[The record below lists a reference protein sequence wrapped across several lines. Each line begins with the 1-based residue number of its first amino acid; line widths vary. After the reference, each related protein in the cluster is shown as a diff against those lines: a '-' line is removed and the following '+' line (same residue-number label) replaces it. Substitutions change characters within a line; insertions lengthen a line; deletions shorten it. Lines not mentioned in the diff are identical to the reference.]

1 VALDEESQMRIN
13 EPRSPVVMEQG
24 HCQSVRDAAWG
35 ELDYPQEPLPEAIEI
50 LLCLLDGA
58 ERRHRLMMRW
68 SGGRLDPPSQAKW

>member
-1 VALDEESQMRIN
+1 MALDEESQMRIN

-24 HCQSVRDAAWG
+24 HCQPVCDASWG
-35 ELDYPQEPLPEAIEI
+35 ELDYPQEPLPKAIEI

-68 SGGRLDPPSQAKW
+68 SGG

>member
-1 VALDEESQMRIN
+1 MRIN

-24 HCQSVRDAAWG
+24 HCQSVLDASWG

>member
-24 HCQSVRDAAWG
+24 HCKSVRDAGWG
-35 ELDYPQEPLPEAIEI
+35 EFDYPQEPLPEAIEV

-68 SGGRLDPPSQAKW
+68 SRGRLAK

>member
-1 VALDEESQMRIN
+1 MRIN

-24 HCQSVRDAAWG
+24 RSQPVRDAGWG
-35 ELDYPQEPLPEAIEI
+35 ALDYPQEPLPEAIEI

-58 ERRHRLMMRW
+58 ERRPRLMMRW

>member
-24 HCQSVRDAAWG
+24 HCKSVRDAGWG
-35 ELDYPQEPLPEAIEI
+35 EFDYPQEPLPEAIEV

>member
-24 HCQSVRDAAWG
+24 HCQPVRDAGWG
-35 ELDYPQEPLPEAIEI
+35 ELDYAQQPLPEAIEI

-68 SGGRLDPPSQAKW
+68 SGG